1 MPGSLQHR
9 LERHE
14 EMPPPSAWNNISRR
28 LDEEFQHTDHGV
40 SIKLEEAAIAP
51 PAAVW
56 NEIISE
62 LQADVPVEITPTK
75 KIPLFRRL
83 AAAAVIAAML
93 AVGAM
98 YFFTGKNSNDRY
110 TGSTAT
116 STLNNDPV
124 VDDSAERPSPRTALP
139 ATDSGIRERVM
150 IASNHPKRS
159 VTSRSRQI
167 ARVNQDL
174 TAEADTYFSREI
186 EEAPVFTLEPV
197 RALNT
202 ISVSAPPIRDDN
214 GNIIMN
220 LSLISEPGN
229 PYITVTGPNGDQTRI
244 SSKFLHCLSYIN
256 GNFNAADMNGDAMD
270 CKTRFEEWRKKLL
283 SDAAFIPTANNFFD
297 IFELKEMI
305 QTD

>member
-9 LERHE
+9 LQRHE
-14 EMPPPSAWNNISRR
+14 EMPPPTAWSNISKR
-28 LDEEFQHTDHGV
+28 LDEEFQQTDHSV
-40 SIKLEEAAIAP
+40 SIKLEEVYIAP

-56 NEIISE
+56 NSIVSE
-62 LQADVPVEITPTK
+62 LEVDAPETITPTK
-75 KIPLFRRL
+75 KIPLFSRL
-83 AAAAVIAAML
+83 AAAAVIAAVL

-98 YFFTGKNSNDRY
+98 YFFTGNNGNESF
-110 TGSTAT
+110 TTTPAT
-116 STLNNDPV
+116 SKMNNEPV
-124 VDDSAERPSPRTALP
+124 VDDSADTPSPRSALP

-150 IASNHPKRS
+150 IASNQSRRTL
-159 VTSRSRQI
+159 TSRRSQV
-167 ARVNQDL
+167 APNNQDL
-174 TAEADTYFSREI
+174 AADVGSRDI
-186 EEAPVFTLEPV
+186 EEAPVSSLEPV
-197 RALNT
+197 RSLNP

-214 GNIIMN
+214 GNIIMD

-244 SSKFLHCLSYIN
+244 SNKFLHCLSYIN
-256 GNFNAADMNGDAMD
+256 GNFNGAEMSGDAMD
-270 CKTRFEEWRKKLL
+270 CKTRFEKWRKKLL